1 MLKYICLKV
10 NLLKFNSIL
19 QYYIVNSFK
28 IYIYIY
34 LNIFFLSYESYCQ
47 YVIIIFYALKINY

>member
-34 LNIFFLSYESYCQ
+34 LNIFFCLMNH
-47 YVIIIFYALKINY
+47 IANM